1 MQSISST
8 VYLCI
13 ESTRASISS
22 VLIPNANFCPLPRDL
37 FIMPIK
43 NKSHVS
49 RYKVHDGL
57 RPLSKQTHQHQAS
70 HETKTSQ
77 DDSNDG
83 SISKLCR
90 VPVRADH
97 PVSSP
102 HLDEANP
109 DKDTSGEGIEGTNG
123 DDGRLVVAVKV
134 LQNTDTDSHSDGGDE
149 GEEGGESELLL
160 HGEADR
166 GGKILFG
173 RGWLR

>member
-13 ESTRASISS
+13 ESIRASISS
-22 VLIPNANFCPLPRDL
+22 VLIRNAIFCPVPRDP
-37 FIMPIK
+37 FIMPNK

-57 RPLSKQTHQHQAS
+57 SPFSKQTHQHQTS

-77 DDSNDG
+77 DDGEDG
-83 SISKLCR
+83 GISKFRR
-90 VPVRADH
+90 VAVRANH

-109 DKDTSGEGIEGTNG
+109 DKDASGEGVEGTDG

-134 LQNTDTDSHSDGGDE
+134 LQNADTDGHADGGDE
-149 GEEGGESELLL
+149 GEEGSESELLL